1 MISEINAER
10 FNQEINTSEID
21 RILFRQSD
29 CRYTCGVIIDHVF
42 YDYAVERD
50 GKTVLLIKVPIVG
63 EPMSLE
69 RKRESYADYA
79 GIGMI
84 PVLVID

>member
-29 CRYTCGVIIDHVF
+29 CRYTYGVIIDHVF
-42 YDYAVERD
+42 YDMQ
-50 GKTVLLIKVPIVG
+50 L
-63 EPMSLE
+63 
-69 RKRESYADYA
+69 REMARQFC
-79 GIGMI
+79 
-84 PVLVID
+84 